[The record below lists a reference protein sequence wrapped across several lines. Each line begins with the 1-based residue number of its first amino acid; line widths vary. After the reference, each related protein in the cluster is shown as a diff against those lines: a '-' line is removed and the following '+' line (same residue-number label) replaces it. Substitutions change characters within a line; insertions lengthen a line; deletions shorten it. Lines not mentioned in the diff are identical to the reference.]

1 MELIT
6 YIKDRFLTRILSFF
20 RKIGFLKPIPTPGR
34 LEWNLED
41 FKLGKGWAKSRPHPF
56 DSKKTLWD
64 YLTSEK
70 DSTLVLHEL
79 NKAIRN
85 EKNQKSS

>member
-20 RKIGFLKPIPTPGR
+20 RKIGLLKPIPTPNR
-34 LEWNLED
+34 LDWKVED

-56 DSKKTLWD
+56 DSNKTLWD
-64 YLTSEK
+64 FLTVEK

-79 NKAIRN
+79 NKAINN
-85 EKNQKSS
+85 EKNKKSS